1 MGNKYLLLIL
11 SLLTTVLGL
20 LTIFF
25 SIYGAYLKINHLE
38 NGNLF
43 LIISVCIAPLFVLSL
58 AFFINKI
65 LKKKQK
71 KSFNL
76 MTMLSIF
83 EKYA

>member
-11 SLLTTVLGL
+11 GLLTTVLGL
-20 LTIFF
+20 LTMFF

-43 LIISVCIAPLFVLSL
+43 LIISVCISPLFVLSL

-65 LKKKQK
+65 LKKNK
-71 KSFNL
+71 NRAL
-76 MTMLSIF
+76 TL
-83 EKYA
+83 

>member
-11 SLLTTVLGL
+11 GLLTTVLGL

-58 AFFINKI
+58 AFFI
-65 LKKKQK
+65 

>member
-11 SLLTTVLGL
+11 GLLTTVLGL
-20 LTIFF
+20 LTMFF

-65 LKKKQK
+65 LKKNK
-71 KSFNL
+71 NRAL
-76 MTMLSIF
+76 TL
-83 EKYA
+83 